1 MVKIS
6 SSGTTL
12 IYMNSTVVHNKD
24 YYDLLEMRDF
34 FLLIRTMDDENAY
47 NRQKELQSFGP

>member
-1 MVKIS
+1 
-6 SSGTTL
+6 
-12 IYMNSTVVHNKD
+12 MNSTVVHNKD